1 MEVKF
6 RAYRDYIN
14 EPVRIECPDISWDVR
29 SVVIGSKRFPASRL
43 DIGGRTYLCAV
54 VDAKAG
60 DHVMTVSEDQCIGGH
75 VCGIIEDGSCI
86 AVTIDGKPFTKYYFG
101 SDLAKPYLGPVLSKD
116 GISFTRLNF
125 AEKEH
130 PHQRSVFIAV
140 GDVRLKGLT
149 PDGEEGVDFWNEPQ
163 NRGAQIHKKLGC
175 LYAMPSY
182 MMISADN
189 VWQNADGVPMLDESR
204 SFVMY
209 PQDPECRYID
219 VTTTFTA
226 SYGDIEFGPTKE
238 AGPLGIRVADGI
250 RGDRGGH
257 IRNSWGGIAEKECWG
272 RPAVWC
278 DYSGEING
286 HKLGVA
292 VFDDERN
299 ERFPT
304 TWHIRDYGL
313 FAANN
318 LYFRGGLR
326 IAAGESLTYHWRLVF
341 HEGDCDVAS
350 KYIIYENQNHI
361 SR

>member
-1 MEVKF
+1 MDLKF
-6 RAYRDYIN
+6 RAARRYVN
-14 EPVRIECPDISWDVR
+14 EPVRIECPDLSWDVK
-29 SVVIGSKRFPASRL
+29 SAVIDGRRFPAARL
-43 DIGGRTYLCAV
+43 DIGGKTYLCAL

-60 DHVMTVSEDQCIGGH
+60 DNVMTVSDVLCGDCPEG
-75 VCGIIEDGSCI
+75 GIIKDENCA
-86 AVTIDGKPFTKYYFG
+86 AVTIGGKPFTKYYFG

-125 AEKEH
+125 KEKEH

-140 GDVRLKGLT
+140 GDVRLSGLT
-149 PDGEEGVDFWNEPQ
+149 PEGKEGVDFWNEPAE
-163 NRGAQIHKKLGC
+163 RGVQAHKKLGT

-189 VWQNADGVPMLDESR
+189 VWQNAEGVPMLDESR
-204 SFVMY
+204 SFVFY
-209 PQDPECRYID
+209 PQDPSCRYID
-219 VTTTFTA
+219 VTVTFTA
-226 SYGDIEFGPTKE
+226 AYGDVKFGPTKE
-238 AGPLGIRVADGI
+238 AGPLGVRVADGL
-250 RGDRGGH
+250 RGDRGGLMT
-257 IRNSWGGIAEKECWG
+257 NSWGAKTEKECWG

-278 DYSGEING
+278 DYSGEISG

-292 VFDDERN
+292 VCDDERN

-318 LYFRGGLR
+318 LYFRGGLD
-326 IAAGESLTYHWRLVF
+326 IPAGESLTYRWRLVF
-341 HEGDCDVAS
+341 HEGGCDIAS

-361 SR
+361 SK